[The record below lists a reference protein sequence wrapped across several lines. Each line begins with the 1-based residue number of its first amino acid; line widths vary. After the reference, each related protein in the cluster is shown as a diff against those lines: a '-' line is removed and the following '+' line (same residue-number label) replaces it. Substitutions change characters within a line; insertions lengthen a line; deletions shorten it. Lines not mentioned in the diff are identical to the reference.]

1 MRRWLAILALLSL
14 ASGAAA
20 QPAPLYQARVIVTGT
35 DMRERPAGLARCL
48 MDVLVKVSGDPA
60 LPNDTRAQ
68 ALAARAPELIEDFD
82 YRDRMGHLPMQDEQG
97 SRDRP
102 YVLTCRFVPARVDAA
117 LRAIGSRPW
126 RGARPRLLATVS
138 MTDRSGNTLSL
149 KADIPQADGPRA
161 ALLDAAEQ
169 TGLRVSLPQESA
181 QLPQNLVPLEGVLVW
196 SDHAFGWV
204 ADWKLTWRQRDYQW
218 QVEGVSYDDAMRSGM
233 RGAAAILSGHP
244 QRVAPP
250 AGR

>member
-1 MRRWLAILALLSL
+1 MRPFLTILALLCL
-14 ASGAAA
+14 ATAAGA

-48 MDVLVKVSGDPA
+48 TAVLVKVAGDPS
-60 LPNDTRAQ
+60 LPENPKAQ

-102 YVLTCRFVPARVDAA
+102 YLLTCRFAPARVDAA

-126 RGARPRLLATVS
+126 RGTRPQLLALIS
-138 MTDRSGNTLSL
+138 MTDRSGNTVSL
-149 KADIPQADGPRA
+149 KADLPQADGPRA

-169 TGLRVSLPQESA
+169 LGLRVTLPREGGP
-181 QLPQNLVPLEGVLVW
+181 LPDRLVPLEGVLVW
-196 SDHAFGWV
+196 SDQALGWV
-204 ADWKLTWRQRDYQW
+204 ADWQLAWRGRTHTWR
-218 QVEGVSYDDAMRSGM
+218 VEGVSYDDAMRSGM
-233 RGAAAILSGHP
+233 RGAAAILSGN
-244 QRVAPP
+244 APRI
-250 AGR
+250 ASAH